1 MAMATYAIDGVR
13 ISSSTDRV
21 THVRWALIDPQTHD
35 WLSQPTITEVADVTH
50 DIRSGAMVYSLFTL
64 GGMRFLGPRIK
75 AVPHPN
81 GVDGIDMEV
90 PDGSIEKSID
100 DLPRV

>member
-1 MAMATYAIDGVR
+1 MATYAIDGVR
-13 ISSSTDRV
+13 ISSSTGRV
-21 THVRWALIDPQTHD
+21 THVRWAQIDLQTHD
-35 WLSQPTITEVADVTH
+35 WLSQPTIAEVAHVAH

-75 AVPHPN
+75 AVSHPN

-90 PDGSIEKSID
+90 PDGSVEKSID
-100 DLPRV
+100 DLPPV